1 MQNYM
6 TTMQTVM
13 SKNRMRG
20 YESRTITDDKER
32 LCDTC
37 KHAYVALYTAVLQ
50 TRGRGP
56 RSSA

>member
-20 YESRTITDDKER
+20 YESRTIT
-32 LCDTC
+32 
-37 KHAYVALYTAVLQ
+37 
-50 TRGRGP
+50 GW
-56 RSSA
+56 